1 MKFSELK
8 IAPSKKALIYAAYI
22 LGITLIFLYF
32 LFPSDT
38 VKDYVVYQLRGA
50 NPEFGISIERVSPV
64 IPPGIKLHAVGI
76 SRGNQALFDFESVK
90 ITPGLLSLFSSR
102 KTARFTGRV
111 SAGNVL
117 GRVEIDS
124 RNDQGMDK
132 IEGTISG
139 VRVQGIPALQHL
151 TPHKISGSL
160 DGEFQ
165 ITRSG
170 PNRSMTSQLIL
181 SDCRIDFD
189 QPIIGQPSMGFKNI
203 AANLVLHGGNLV
215 IKKCQAR
222 GSDLD
227 ADISGTIALDGSR
240 RREALNLSGS
250 VMPHHGFL
258 AKIEKSIPSELLRR
272 KSSDGEAISFK
283 IGGTVNAPQFRLN

>member
-1 MKFSELK
+1 MRFSKFKFKLSRT
-8 IAPSKKALIYAAYI
+8 ALSYIAYI
-22 LGITLIFLYF
+22 VGITLIFLYF

-38 VKDYVVYQLRGA
+38 VKDYVVYRLRGA
-50 NPEFGISIERVSPV
+50 NPEIDISIERVSPV
-64 IPPGIKLHAVGI
+64 MPPGIKLHAVGI

-90 ITPGLLSLFSSR
+90 ITPGLLSFFSSR

-117 GRVEIDS
+117 GRVEINS
-124 RNDQGMDK
+124 LNDQGMEK
-132 IEGTISG
+132 IDGTISG

-170 PNRSMTSQLIL
+170 PNRSMTGQLSL

-189 QPIIGQPSMGFKNI
+189 RPIIGQPSMGFKNI
-203 AANLVLHGGNLV
+203 AANLVLNRGNLV

-227 ADISGTIALDGSR
+227 AEISGTIALNGNS
-240 RREALNLSGS
+240 RREALNLNGS

-258 AKIEKSIPSELLRR
+258 AKIENSIPAELLRQ
-272 KSSDGEAISFK
+272 KISDGEAISFK
-283 IGGTVNAPQFRLN
+283 IGGTVNSPQFRLN